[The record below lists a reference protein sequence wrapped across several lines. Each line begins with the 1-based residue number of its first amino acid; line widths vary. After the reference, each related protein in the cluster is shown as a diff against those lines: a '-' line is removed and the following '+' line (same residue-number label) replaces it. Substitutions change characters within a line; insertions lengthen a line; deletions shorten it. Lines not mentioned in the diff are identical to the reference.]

1 LTPSRRGCRVSL
13 GNPAAVA
20 RLIRLMRLQA
30 NAFPSIPGGF
40 FSDDTGA
47 FSPGGRPD
55 DLQPAFFQE

>member
-1 LTPSRRGCRVSL
+1 
-13 GNPAAVA
+13 VA

-55 DLQPAFFQE
+55 DLQPAFFQEQR

>member
-1 LTPSRRGCRVSL
+1 
-13 GNPAAVA
+13 VA

-30 NAFPSIPGGF
+30 NACPSIPGGF
-40 FSDDTGA
+40 FSDTGA